1 MERTRIYL
9 TESLSGKER
18 NRYKQKKEDYSILDT
33 VIKAIGY
40 LIIVTGIII
49 GGYMLFTSTGVD
61 LFMVFLLILSTTVLG
76 VLIIGFARIIYLLT
90 EINNKLK
97 S

>member
-1 MERTRIYL
+1 MERTRIHL

-18 NRYKQKKEDYSILDT
+18 DRPRRKEDDYSILDA

-40 LIIVTGIII
+40 LIIVSGIFI
-49 GGYMLFTSTGVD
+49 GGYILFASAGVD
-61 LFMVFLLILSTTVLG
+61 LFMVFILISSTTVLG
-76 VLIIGFARIIYLLT
+76 ILIIGFSRIIYLLT
-90 EINNKLK
+90 EINNELK